1 VLRCVG
7 WLAGSLAPLS
17 RTSSSGHNTG
27 QREEKRVPAHSIR
40 PIRPEGTRKNGTDNT
55 CRKRRRRRRRGE
67 EDKGMKARKK
77 RKKRKARA
85 IHHRIKDDS
94 FNNLEVISYTYIHRE
109 EPATANP
116 NEKEKKVNR

>member
-1 VLRCVG
+1 MEQTTHVEKEEEG
-7 WLAGSLAPLS
+7 
-17 RTSSSGHNTG
+17 
-27 QREEKRVPAHSIR
+27 EEK
-40 PIRPEGTRKNGTDNT
+40 
-55 CRKRRRRRRRGE
+55 GE
-67 EDKGMKARKK
+67 EDKGMKA